1 MKGYIYIAGRGA
13 DPALRGDLNDP
24 IFCDVPTLGACM
36 PNIRRNVEIG
46 DHIFVSSGKR
56 QGVQQY
62 VVGGFEVD
70 EKIDALAAY
79 SRFPDYR
86 LEIDDSGKL
95 TGNIIVDADGARSP
109 LDEHH
114 RDNEQAFERRVQNYI
129 IGKNAVVMETPQEVE
144 RARSETLTNL
154 AKIFDQ
160 PPANR
165 VIDLLGRWRRLDA
178 KQVSEL
184 IAWLQG
190 IKSSV

>member
-1 MKGYIYIAGRGA
+1 MLVEEKKPVFSKEIPVSATYRLFSTQKRGFERC
-13 DPALRGDLNDP
+13 L
-24 IFCDVPTLGACM
+24 
-36 PNIRRNVEIG
+36 
-46 DHIFVSSGKR
+46 
-56 QGVQQY
+56 
-62 VVGGFEVD
+62 EVD

-86 LEIDDSGKL
+86 LEIDDNGKL

-129 IGKNAVVMETPQEVE
+129 VGKNAVVMETPQEVE
-144 RARSETLTNL
+144 RSRSETLTNL